1 MTDDSTRSSV
11 RHPLQKCDGALLFN
25 TLVAPLPHSAA
36 ATPHF
41 GVGVGTAFGVEDA
54 RIDV

>member
-1 MTDDSTRSSV
+1 MTGDSTRSSV